1 MHESSASVAEA
12 GSPIDHMRNFREN
25 SSDII
30 ILVYVD
36 NCIILSRN
44 VTSID
49 SFIAT
54 LTHGPEN
61 FVFTDEGTVDKYLG
75 VEISRLSDGT
85 GFKLTQPFL
94 IHRILEAA
102 NIDTRMTN
110 SRPTPVVGPLLS
122 RDEDGPERKHD
133 WKYRT
138 LTGMLGYLQHTSRP
152 DISMATHQC
161 ARFNANPKLCHE
173 RAVKRVCKYLLGTM
187 NKGIIFQPDYS
198 KCLECHVD
206 ADFAGGWTSGDS
218 TNPEAVLSR
227 TGFVISYAGC
237 PIYWCSKL
245 QTEIVLSTT

>member
-1 MHESSASVAEA
+1 MLRKGLQIRGFRESVADPCVFIKESASIVEADSSTSDLTRGAQTNGLVSTAEATSTSIRPASIGEAGTGMGSTSIAEVGTYKSSASVAEA
-12 GSPIDHMRNFREN
+12 GSTIDHMRNFREN

-36 NCIILSRN
+36 DCIILSRN

-85 GFKLTQPFL
+85 GFELTQPFL

-133 WKYRT
+133 
-138 LTGMLGYLQHTSRP
+138 
-152 DISMATHQC
+152 
-161 ARFNANPKLCHE
+161 
-173 RAVKRVCKYLLGTM
+173 
-187 NKGIIFQPDYS
+187 
-198 KCLECHVD
+198 
-206 ADFAGGWTSGDS
+206 
-218 TNPEAVLSR
+218 
-227 TGFVISYAGC
+227 
-237 PIYWCSKL
+237 
-245 QTEIVLSTT
+245 